1 VLQIVRMSRC
11 LSGRSRRLV
20 VSWCIIIAAL
30 VFQLPPTSAQ
40 KSQHSKKIIYYGWG
54 IPDTQYV
61 RSHWREMEDAPFD
74 GIGISVAIDRDS
86 WQRGARGNANQLG
99 WQIMSSRRFRH
110 EDFRETICDLKSAN
124 WQHFTENFLPVVLSS
139 SMSATGLNWFD
150 DERWSTISANF
161 AVIARIA
168 EQGGA
173 KGLMLDPEHYGYPL
187 FSYAE
192 QRSQLDRSYEDYV
205 AAARRRGRE
214 VMTSIAREKHDA
226 VLLSFYA
233 YTLVETQATAHGSR
247 SNIRYSLLGAFYDGF
262 LEAMPDQSRFVDGF
276 EFAYGYKTRRPFVAA
291 YNRIHSTG
299 SLYSAVPEL
308 YYRRVEAGFGL
319 RIDNQDGFDYFSP
332 VQFREA
338 LRHAVDVSDGYVWIY
353 GQIPRFFPKS
363 EITEEYI
370 QAISSVR
377 ASVGNQSKQQ

>member
-1 VLQIVRMSRC
+1 
-11 LSGRSRRLV
+11 LV
-20 VSWCIIIAAL
+20 C
-30 VFQLPPTSAQ
+30 QLPPTSAQ
-40 KSQHSKKIIYYGWG
+40 KSQHNKKIIYHGWG

-61 RSHWREMEDAPFD
+61 RSHWREMEEAPFD

-86 WQRGARGNANQLG
+86 WQSGYKANANQLG
-99 WQIMSSRRFRH
+99 WQIMGSRRFRP
-110 EDFRETICDLKSAN
+110 EEFRETINDLKAAR

-173 KGLMLDPEHYGYPL
+173 SGLMLDPEHYGYSL

-192 QRSQLDRSYEDYV
+192 QRSQVERSFEEYV

-214 VMTSIAREKHDA
+214 VMTSIAREKPDA
-226 VLLSFYA
+226 VVLSLYA
-233 YTLVETQATAHGSR
+233 YTLVETQTAARRSR
-247 SNIRYSLLGAFYDGF
+247 SEIRYSLLGAFYDGF
-262 LEAMPDQSRFVDGF
+262 LEVMSNQSRFVDGF
-276 EFAYGYKTRRPFVAA
+276 EFSYGYKTRRPFIAA

-308 YYRRVEAGFGL
+308 YRRRVEAGFGL

-332 VQFREA
+332 KEFREA
-338 LRHAVDVSDGYVWIY
+338 LRHAADVSDGYVWIY

-363 EITEEYI
+363 EISEEYI
-370 QAISSVR
+370 EAISSVR
-377 ASVGNQSKQQ
+377 ASIRNSAPSPMK